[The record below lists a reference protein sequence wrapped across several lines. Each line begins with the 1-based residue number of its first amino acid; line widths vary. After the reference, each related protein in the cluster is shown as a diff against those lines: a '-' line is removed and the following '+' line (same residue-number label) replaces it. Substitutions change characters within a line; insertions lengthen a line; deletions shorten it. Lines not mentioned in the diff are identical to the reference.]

1 MKTWHPSENK
11 MATTGKDKLP
21 DQNSQINPY
30 ENRKT
35 RPNTRKKSTQYEIK
49 ITSHSDWKGHD
60 TMKQKYENM

>member
-30 ENRKT
+30 ENRK
-35 RPNTRKKSTQYEIK
+35 PDQIPEKNLPDMKSK
-49 ITSHSDWKGHD
+49 
-60 TMKQKYENM
+60 